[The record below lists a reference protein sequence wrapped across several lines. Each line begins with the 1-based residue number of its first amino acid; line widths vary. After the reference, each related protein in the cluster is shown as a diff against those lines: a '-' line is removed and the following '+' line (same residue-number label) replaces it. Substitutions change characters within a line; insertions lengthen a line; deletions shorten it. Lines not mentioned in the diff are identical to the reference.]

1 MGHDG
6 LVKVVVIGAG
16 VAGLGCALALSG
28 DGHDV
33 LLIERDDTPL
43 PHDAHGAFEW
53 DRRGAPQVRHSH
65 ALLARL
71 RNLLRD
77 RHPDVLAELL
87 AAGATEMDFI
97 EMLPDDV
104 DRTRLPGDED
114 LVALACR
121 RTTFEWILRRHV
133 LQLDHVDLMHGHVVT
148 AVNASGN
155 PARPPVTGV
164 TLDDGTSVDA
174 DLVVAAGGRR
184 HDVPKLLSPLGV
196 TIDETIEDTGIIYF
210 SRFYRLIDGADW
222 PEQVGPIGGDL
233 GYLKYGV
240 FQGDN
245 RTFSITLATRTDDDE
260 LRALLLDPDQFE
272 RAAGHLTATAPYVD
286 GRSEPITPVNVM
298 ARLLNRHRTFT
309 DGDGAPLAPG
319 FVAVGDAHTCTNPL
333 YGRGCSLGVVQAELL
348 LDSIRAAGQDPVEI
362 GREFERRSA
371 EEIEPWYR
379 AAVMQDAANRA
390 DVEQAAASNGDV
402 GGDGISDETGGPE
415 MSMRDVMRDGLFP
428 AMRDHPIVLR
438 AFLRMFNLLESP
450 DSLMT
455 NGEVITLVMQAYA
468 ARDERPPPEPLGPG
482 RDGMLEVLAA

>member
-6 LVKVVVIGAG
+6 VVKVVVIGAG

-28 DGHDV
+28 DDHDV

-43 PHDAHGAFEW
+43 PDDADGAFEW
-53 DRRGAPQVRHSH
+53 DRKGAPQVRHSH

-77 RHPDVLAELL
+77 RHPDVLADLL

-97 EMLPDDV
+97 GMLPDDM
-104 DRTRLPGDED
+104 DHTRLPGDED

-133 LQLDHVDLMHGHVVT
+133 LKLDHVDLMHGHVVEALT
-148 AVNASGN
+148 GSGD
-155 PARPPVTGV
+155 PAAPPVTGV
-164 TLDDGTSVDA
+164 TLDDGTTIEA

-184 HDVPKLLSPLGV
+184 LDVPKLLAPLGV
-196 TIDETIEDTGIIYF
+196 AIEEKIEDTGIIYF
-210 SRFYRLIDGADW
+210 SRFYKLIDGADW

-245 RTFSITLATRTDDDE
+245 RTFSITLAIRTSDDE
-260 LRALLLDPDQFE
+260 LRAKLLDPDQFQQ
-272 RAAGHLTATAPYVD
+272 AAAHLAATGPYVD

-309 DGDGAPLAPG
+309 DTDGAPLAPG

-348 LDSIRAAGQDPVEI
+348 LDSIRSQGPDLTAI
-362 GREFERRSA
+362 GREYERQCDV
-371 EEIEPWYR
+371 EIEPWYR

-390 DVEQAAASNGDV
+390 DGEEAAEPTDSAESAG
-402 GGDGISDETGGPE
+402 EE
-415 MSMRDVMRDGLFP
+415 LSMRAVMRDGLFP
-428 AMRDHPIVLR
+428 AMREHPTVLR

-468 ARDERPPPEPLGPG
+468 TRDERPPVEPLGPG
-482 RDGMLEVLAA
+482 RDGMLNALVS